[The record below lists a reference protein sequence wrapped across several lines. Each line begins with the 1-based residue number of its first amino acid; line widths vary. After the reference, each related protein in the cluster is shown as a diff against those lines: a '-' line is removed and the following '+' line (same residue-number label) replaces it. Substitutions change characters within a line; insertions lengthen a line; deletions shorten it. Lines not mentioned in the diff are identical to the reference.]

1 MPCRGA
7 CGGSEP
13 RGRFERASLLGD
25 QERKALMTRFLEKHL
40 KIYAHET
47 NRFMWISAIC
57 FVIFFVFAIFRT
69 FVDTAF
75 LKRYGPQYIPLML
88 VINALI
94 TFVIMGVVDRLSKK
108 FHDYFLLAFLL
119 GGYAISTGILYFT
132 VQADYS
138 ISYPIL
144 YQLMHLLDSVLL
156 VYLWN
161 MAGDLFDARQGKRI
175 FPLITACQ
183 VLGTTLGSFLTKPL
197 TLAIGENPTLL
208 VFGGTCLVTGIYLKM
223 TGSGLFG
230 PTVPKSVS
238 AKGSSVRITEVPRIM
253 IKYPI
258 VRYLIITGLIP
269 NILLPI
275 FLYQFNVIA
284 NQTFPSEQSLISFLS
299 IFRGMT
305 TMTTFVLLF
314 FMGRLYSSM
323 GLTNASLVHPINFSI
338 LFTSLTAFFNIYVA
352 SYGQFSVI
360 LIQRA
365 IAGPVNKIL
374 YSIIPSE
381 LVSWSRT
388 FIRGT
393 VLKIGMLAG
402 ALLMIALKP
411 VLSARML
418 SPIAAVLAVYW
429 VVETLIFRKHYK
441 RILKQVIVEK
451 QIDFDEIES
460 IRGADP
466 AGGVLAL
473 ASVPM
478 EDRPQE
484 GMPAGIEKRV
494 PDLDPDVALK
504 LLDDASPQTRAEAAA
519 SFAASRDVR
528 AVAKLVDLLG
538 DTDDDVRQA
547 AIEALMNYRHTI
559 LPFLEVSL
567 TQATPRA
574 RQGILEVIRLSGLTE
589 FEMTPFLGSEL
600 TRAYGNLIALRG
612 IQSMDNN
619 ALSLELLRRHLK
631 ELNEEILSLIFYALW
646 VSHADMRLMYEA
658 LKSETASLAV
668 ELVETSIRKEFAPYL
683 IPLIEDIPIDEKIE
697 RGKKLLP
704 LIRNETMDRV
714 LTLLADSDDPVT
726 RMLALFV
733 IGDQV
738 HEADYIPIVQS
749 HLNDEEPDVRQL
761 AEYALKRCTDEVA
774 DMPDIIER
782 ITRLKAFGIFEGMGV
797 RELHAIA
804 SVVHVERFA
813 TGDVM
818 IKEGEENSSIYLVIA
833 GSVTIYEG
841 YGTENQREKVTIG
854 AGSFLGEL
862 SLFTRQAPNATCVA
876 AEPTDAYVLRHHQF
890 QEIMRVYPQIG
901 INLCRFFTM
910 KLRQLAY

>member
-1 MPCRGA
+1 MQ
-7 CGGSEP
+7 SLEP
-13 RGRFERASLLGD
+13 PTSGRTHQQRRAAM
-25 QERKALMTRFLEKHL
+25 KRFLEKHL
-40 KIYAHET
+40 KIYAHES
-47 NRFMWISAIC
+47 NRFLWMAAVC
-57 FVIFFVFAIFRT
+57 FAIFFVFAIFRN

-75 LKRYGPQYIPLML
+75 LKRYGPQYIPIML

-94 TFVIMGVVDRLSKK
+94 TFVVMGVVDRLGRR
-108 FHDYFLLAFLL
+108 FLDYFLLTFVL
-119 GGYAISTGILYFT
+119 GGYAIASVVLFLT
-132 VQADYS
+132 VKADFS

-144 YQLMHLLDSVLL
+144 YQLLHLLDSLLL

-175 FPLITACQ
+175 FPLITAGQ
-183 VLGTTLGSFLTKPL
+183 VLGTTLGSFATKPV
-197 TLAIGENPTLL
+197 TLAIGEDPTLL
-208 VFGGTCLVTGIYLKM
+208 VFGAVCLAVAIFLGT
-223 TGSGLFG
+223 TGSSLFG
-230 PTVPKSVS
+230 KSVPKTAS
-238 AKGSSVRITEVPRIM
+238 AKENTVQITKVPGLM
-253 IKYPI
+253 MKYPI

-275 FLYQFNVIA
+275 FIYQFNVIA

-299 IFRGMT
+299 IFRGTT

-352 SYGQFSVI
+352 SYGQFTVI

-393 VLKIGMLAG
+393 VLKVGMLVG
-402 ALLMIALKP
+402 SLLMIAVKP
-411 VLSARML
+411 VLSAQML
-418 SPIAAVLAVYW
+418 SPIAAVMALYW

-451 QIDFDEIES
+451 KIDFDEIES
-460 IRGADP
+460 IRAVDS
-466 AGGVLAL
+466 AGSVMAL
-473 ASVPM
+473 ASVPI
-478 EDRPQE
+478 EDRSEE
-484 GMPAGIEKRV
+484 GVPLQAEKKI
-494 PDLDPDVALK
+494 PEIDPDVALK
-504 LLDDASPQTRAEAAA
+504 LLDDENPRTRVEAAVSLGA
-519 SFAASRDVR
+519 GRDVR
-528 AVAKLVDLLG
+528 AVGKLVELLA

-547 AIEALMNYRHTI
+547 AIEALMGYRETI

-567 TQATPRA
+567 TQASPRA

-589 FEMTPFLGSEL
+589 FEMLPFLGAEL

-612 IQSMDNN
+612 LQSLDS
-619 ALSLELLRRHLK
+619 ALSVELLRRHLN

-668 ELVETSIRKEFAPYL
+668 ELVETSVRKEIAPYL
-683 IPLIEDIPIDEKIE
+683 IPLIDEIPVDEKIE
-697 RGKKLLP
+697 RGQKLLP
-704 LIRNETMDRV
+704 LIRRETLDRV
-714 LTLLADSDDPVT
+714 LTLLVDAEDPVT

-738 HEADYIPIVQS
+738 HESSFVPIVQS
-749 HLNDEEPDVRQL
+749 RLNDNEPNVREL
-761 AEYALKRCTDEVA
+761 ADYALKRCSDEVA
-774 DMPDIIER
+774 VMPDVIER
-782 ITRLKAFGIFEGMGV
+782 ITRLKTFGIFEGMGV

-804 SVVHVERFA
+804 SVVHDERFA
-813 TGDVM
+813 PGDVM
-818 IKEGEENSSIYLVIA
+818 IKEGEENSSIYLVIS
-833 GSVTIYEG
+833 GSVTIYKG
-841 YGTENQREKVTIG
+841 FGTEAQQEKVTIG
-854 AGSFLGEL
+854 EGSFLGEL
-862 SLFTRQAPNATCVA
+862 SLFTRQPPNATCVA
-876 AEPTDAYVLRHHQF
+876 AEPTEAYVLRHHQF

>member
-1 MPCRGA
+1 M
-7 CGGSEP
+7 
-13 RGRFERASLLGD
+13 
-25 QERKALMTRFLEKHL
+25 KRFLEKHL
-40 KIYAHET
+40 KIYPHET
-47 NRFMWISAIC
+47 SRFLWMSAIC

-75 LKRYGPQYIPLML
+75 LKRYGPQYIPYML

-94 TFVIMGVVDRLSKK
+94 TFVVMGVVDRLSKK
-108 FHDYFLLAFLL
+108 YLDYVLLAFLL
-119 GGYAISTGILYFT
+119 GGYAVSTVILFFT

-175 FPLITACQ
+175 FPLITASQ

-208 VFGGTCLVTGIYLKM
+208 VFGVTCLVTGVYLQK
-223 TGSGLFG
+223 TGSDRFG
-230 PTVPKSVS
+230 GSVPKAVTKKS
-238 AKGSSVRITEVPRIM
+238 SSVKITEVPGIM

-393 VLKIGMLAG
+393 VLKVGMLAG
-402 ALLMIALKP
+402 SLLMIAVKP

-418 SPIAAVLAVYW
+418 SPIAAALALYW
-429 VVETLIFRKHYK
+429 VIETLVFRKHYK

-451 QIDFDEIES
+451 QIDFDQIES

-466 AGGVLAL
+466 GGSVMAL

-478 EDRPQE
+478 EDRSAE
-484 GMPAGIEKRV
+484 GVASGNGKTV

-504 LLDDASPQTRAEAAA
+504 LLDDESPQTRAEAAA
-519 SFAASRDVR
+519 SFAATKDVR
-528 AVAKLVDLLG
+528 AVTKLVSLLG

-547 AIEALMNYRHTI
+547 AIEALMTYRHGI

-567 TQATPRA
+567 TEATPRA

-589 FEMTPFLGSEL
+589 FEMTPFLGGEL

-612 IQSMDNN
+612 IQSLDND
-619 ALSLELLRRHLK
+619 LSVELLRRHLK

-668 ELVETSIRKEFAPYL
+668 ELVETSIRKEYAPYL
-683 IPLIEDIPIDEKIE
+683 IPLIEDIPVDEKIE

-704 LIRNETMDRV
+704 LIKNETMDRV

-733 IGDQV
+733 IGDKLPQT
-738 HEADYIPIVQS
+738 DFIPIIQF
-749 HLNDEEPDVRQL
+749 HLEDEDQHVREL
-761 AEYALKRCTDEVA
+761 ADYALKRCIGEVA
-774 DMPDIIER
+774 VMPDIIER
-782 ITRLKAFGIFEGMGV
+782 ITRLKSFGIFEGMGV

-804 SVVHVERFA
+804 SVVHEERFA

-841 YGTENQREKVTIG
+841 FGTENQREKVTIG

-862 SLFTRQAPNATCVA
+862 SLFTRQVPNASCVA

>member
-1 MPCRGA
+1 MKG
-7 CGGSEP
+7 
-13 RGRFERASLLGD
+13 
-25 QERKALMTRFLEKHL
+25 FLEKHL
-40 KIYAHET
+40 KIYSHET
-47 NRFMWISAIC
+47 HRFLWISAIC

-69 FVDTAF
+69 FVDASF
-75 LKRYGPQYIPLML
+75 LKRYGPQYIPIML

-94 TFVIMGVVDRLSKK
+94 TFVVMGVVDQLSRK
-108 FHDYFLLAFLL
+108 FLDYFLLAFLL
-119 GGYAISTGILYFT
+119 GGYAVSTGILYFT

-144 YQLMHLLDSVLL
+144 YQLMHLLDSFLL

-175 FPLITACQ
+175 FPLITASQ

-208 VFGGTCLVTGIYLKM
+208 VFGATCLVTGVYLWK
-223 TGSGLFG
+223 TGSEFFAQRL
-230 PTVPKSVS
+230 PKSVAAS
-238 AKGSSVRITEVPRIM
+238 KASSVRITEVPGIM

-284 NQTFPSEQSLISFLS
+284 NQTFPSEQSLIAFLS

-374 YSIIPSE
+374 YNIIPSE

-393 VLKIGMLAG
+393 VLKVGMLAG
-402 ALLMIALKP
+402 SLLMIALKP
-411 VLSARML
+411 VLSAKML
-418 SPIAAVLAVYW
+418 SPIAAVLAIYW
-429 VVETLIFRKHYK
+429 VIETLFFRKHYK

-460 IRGADP
+460 IRGVDP
-466 AGGVLAL
+466 AGSVMAL

-478 EDRPQE
+478 EDRSAEGVPSGQE
-484 GMPAGIEKRV
+484 QRIPEI
-494 PDLDPDVALK
+494 DPEVALK
-504 LLDDASPQTRAEAAA
+504 LLDDESPQTRAEAAA
-519 SFAASRDVR
+519 SFGATRDVR
-528 AVAKLVDLLG
+528 AVAKLVNLLG

-547 AIEALMNYRHTI
+547 AIESLMTYRHAI

-574 RQGILEVIRLSGLTE
+574 RQGILEVLRLSGLTE

-612 IQSMDNN
+612 LQSLDG
-619 ALSLELLRRHLK
+619 ALSVELLRGHLK

-668 ELVETSIRKEFAPYL
+668 ELVESSIRKEFVPYL
-683 IPLIEDIPIDEKIE
+683 IPLIEDIPLDEKIE
-697 RGKKLLP
+697 RGKRLLP
-704 LIRNETMDRV
+704 LIKNETMDRV
-714 LTLLADSDDPVT
+714 LTLLADSYDPVT

-738 HEADYIPIVQS
+738 HQSDFIPIIQS
-749 HLNDEEPDVRQL
+749 HLTDEAPYVREL
-761 AEYALKRCTDEVA
+761 ADYALKRCTDEVA
-774 DMPDIIER
+774 VMPDIIER

-804 SVVHVERFA
+804 SVVHDERFA
-813 TGDVM
+813 PGDVM

-841 YGTENQREKVTIG
+841 FGTENQREKVTIG

-862 SLFTRQAPNATCVA
+862 SLFTRQPPNATCVA
-876 AEPTDAYVLRHHQF
+876 AETTDAYVLRHHQF